1 MFLLTFWNK
10 QNVILLDNNNV
21 EMLYVTETGI
31 TKEDASHKTNIDT
44 LLCSVTLWQE
54 TWASYRGGV
63 PETVIQV
70 IRFIF
75 SWSGWVRCGYWVF
88 LILKGFVWI
97 RPVLAVWY
105 TSTWIG
111 ASFYGW
117 INLANIFYWWYCENS
132 LDNSNKSSLHIGG

>member
-75 SWSGWVRCGYWVF
+75 SWSGWVRCGYLSFPYIKRFCLNQTSPCCLVYQHLNWSIILWLNKLGEYF
-88 LILKGFVWI
+88 LLMILWKF
-97 RPVLAVWY
+97 
-105 TSTWIG
+105 IG
-111 ASFYGW
+111 QQQQV
-117 INLANIFYWWYCENS
+117 
-132 LDNSNKSSLHIGG
+132 